1 MTMPTPK
8 KRCVCGCG
16 CKFNTVVGYGDVC
29 KYCESGEH
37 REEG

>member
-8 KRCVCGCG
+8 KRCACGCG